1 MLRVGD
7 TKGPFSALGTKL
19 QLPQTATMAVQA
31 PEPVPYME
39 ECYQWYPS
47 FDFLTGECKW
57 DITLY
62 YKRGLLI

>member
-1 MLRVGD
+1 MPLIGD
-7 TKGPFSALGTKL
+7 TKGPFAALGTKL

-47 FDFLTGECKW
+47 FDFLTGECEYRIIHCTATSM
-57 DITLY
+57 DC
-62 YKRGLLI
+62 